1 MAGKPKGIEDWA
13 KVLKY
18 VMKTGKGAKQGPAA
32 VAGPKTRYQVSK
44 AANAGVKS
52 KPKSVVSAKPKP
64 KPQRKARPANVGKIA
79 AVAPERPPR
88 APSIRNRALPKT
100 RAEMREAERQAN
112 RLLRRADGPRKP
124 DSRPKGNEISPD
136 VKGSMVTPP
145 RKATVRPPKPA
156 IESYEGDY
164 YKGQIRADY
173 NEFGG
178 GKKRPRPKK

>member
-18 VMKTGKGAKQGPAA
+18 VMKTGKGAKSGPAA

-44 AANAGVKS
+44 AANTGVKS

-88 APSIRNRALPKT
+88 SPSIRGRALPKT
-100 RAEMREAERQAN
+100 AAEQREAERQAN
-112 RLLRRADGPRKP
+112 RLLRMADGPKKGG
-124 DSRPKGNEISPD
+124 SKPKGNDTPVD
-136 VKGSMVTPP
+136 VRGSVVKPP
-145 RKATVRPPKPA
+145 RKATQRPAKPA

-164 YKGQIRADY
+164 YKGQVRKDY
-173 NEFGG
+173 KEFGG
-178 GKKRPRPKK
+178 GQKRPKPKK